1 MSTLII
7 TMDPGAHKVGL
18 AAGWLEDGKP
28 FFVTTLDVKTN
39 LKGYAR
45 AVFVAKAAETE
56 VLLAVSDNWRRSEHG
71 RNKALVVVEAM
82 QADSR
87 TDSNK
92 VKDILDC
99 QATGAAFVAFMS
111 AYASVSLPTKSF
123 REDYLSSTKS
133 DPLSPTP
140 SEWIKG
146 MPKDVM
152 RRQLMEQWPDVVTA
166 KTGHDAVSAAGLF
179 RWALPFARFS

>member
-18 AAGWLEDGKP
+18 SVGWLEDGKP

-45 AVFVAKAAETE
+45 AVIVAKAAEDE
-56 VLLAVSDNWRRSEHG
+56 AAVVLSEEWSKKWRRDIA
-71 RNKALVVVEAM
+71 RAVVVVEAM

-99 QATGAAFVAFMS
+99 QATGAAFASKMSDLLVAMS
-111 AYASVSLPTKSF
+111 PNVGLTV
-123 REDYLSSTKS
+123 
-133 DPLSPTP
+133 LSPTP

-152 RRQLMEQWPDVVTA
+152 RRQLMEQWPDVITA

>member
-18 AAGWLEDGKP
+18 SVGWLEDGKP
-28 FFVTTLDVKTN
+28 FFVTTLDVKTYH
-39 LKGYAR
+39 KGYAR
-45 AVFVAKAAETE
+45 AVFVAAEAAV
-56 VLLAVSDNWRRSEHG
+56 VLSGEWSKKWRRDIT
-71 RNKALVVVEAM
+71 RAVVVVEAM

-99 QATGAAFVAFMS
+99 QATGAAFASTMMDLALAMS
-111 AYASVSLPTKSF
+111 PRPTP
-123 REDYLSSTKS
+123 TV
-133 DPLSPTP
+133 LSPTP

>member
-18 AAGWLEDGKP
+18 AAGWLEDEKP

-39 LKGYAR
+39 LRGYAR
-45 AVFVAKAAETE
+45 AVFVAAEAAV
-56 VLLAVSDNWRRSEHG
+56 VLSEAWSKQWRRDIT
-71 RNKALVVVEAM
+71 RAVVVVEAM

-99 QATGAAFVAFMS
+99 QATGAAFASTMMDLTSAMS
-111 AYASVSLPTKSF
+111 PQ
-123 REDYLSSTKS
+123 
-133 DPLSPTP
+133 PQPNILSPTP

-152 RRQLMEQWPDVVTA
+152 RRQLMEQWPGVVTA

>member
-45 AVFVAKAAETE
+45 AIYVAAEAAQALSHE
-56 VLLAVSDNWRRSEHG
+56 WDRNWRGAAR
-71 RNKALVVVEAM
+71 AVVAVEAM
-82 QADSR
+82 QADGR

-99 QATGAAFVAFMS
+99 QATGTAFASKVSDLLVAMFPN
-111 AYASVSLPTKSF
+111 VDLTV
-123 REDYLSSTKS
+123 
-133 DPLSPTP
+133 LSPTP

>member
-1 MSTLII
+1 MSTLIV

-18 AAGWLEDGKP
+18 CAGWLEEGRP
-28 FFVTTLDVKTN
+28 FFVETLDVKTG

-45 AVFVAKAAETE
+45 SVLVAKT
-56 VLLAVSDNWRRSEHG
+56 AVSKICGALPDKQQT
-71 RNKALVVVEAM
+71 KALLVIEAM
-82 QADSR
+82 QSDNR

-92 VKDILDC
+92 VADILDC
-99 QATGAAFVAFMS
+99 QATGAAFACRMVLALE
-111 AYASVSLPTKSF
+111 ALNLSVNI
-123 REDYLSSTKS
+123 
-133 DPLSPTP
+133 LSPTP

-152 RRQLMEQWPDVVTA
+152 RRQLTAAWPDVVTT

>member
-18 AAGWLEDGKP
+18 AAGWLEDEKP

-39 LKGYAR
+39 LRGYAR
-45 AVFVAKAAETE
+45 AVFVAAEACD
-56 VLLAVSDNWRRSEHG
+56 VLSSAWNKNWRRG
-71 RNKALVVVEAM
+71 ALRAYVVVEAM

-99 QATGAAFVAFMS
+99 QATGAAFASTTMDLFMAMS
-111 AYASVSLPTKSF
+111 PQ
-123 REDYLSSTKS
+123 
-133 DPLSPTP
+133 PQPNILSPTP

-146 MPKDVM
+146 MSKDVM

>member
-18 AAGWLEDGKP
+18 SVGWLEDGKP

-45 AVFVAKAAETE
+45 AVFVAKDAAL
-56 VLLAVSDNWRRSEHG
+56 VLSGECNKNWRSGVTR
-71 RNKALVVVEAM
+71 AVVAIEAM

-99 QATGAAFVAFMS
+99 QATGAAFAAIMLERFTYMS
-111 AYASVSLPTKSF
+111 PK
-123 REDYLSSTKS
+123 
-133 DPLSPTP
+133 PQPNILSPTP

>member
-18 AAGWLEDGKP
+18 SVGWLEDDKP

-45 AVFVAKAAETE
+45 AIFVGNEAAGALALALAADWNKNRRVAARAFVA
-56 VLLAVSDNWRRSEHG
+56 
-71 RNKALVVVEAM
+71 VEAM
-82 QADSR
+82 QADKR
-87 TDSNK
+87 TDDNK

-99 QATGAAFVAFMS
+99 QATGAAFASKMSDLLVAMS
-111 AYASVSLPTKSF
+111 PNVGLTV
-123 REDYLSSTKS
+123 
-133 DPLSPTP
+133 LSPTP